1 MEKKI
6 QKKNEQEERE
16 EVSEPSIIVK
26 SVARI
31 VFPLAFTY
39 GVYIFVHGHLT
50 PGGGFQ
56 GGTIIASSVILIY
69 LGFGRLNIPESLMT
83 ALESIAALCFIGLGC
98 IGILKG
104 GNFLWNAVGLGEAG
118 TLLSAGI
125 LGPIYVAI
133 GVKVGTEL
141 TSIFNNMRRKSY
153 EY

>member
-1 MEKKI
+1 MAKSKSKTASGE
-6 QKKNEQEERE
+6 N
-16 EVSEPSIIVK
+16 EPSIIVK

-31 VFPLAFTY
+31 MFPLAFTY

-56 GGTIIASSVILIY
+56 GGTIIASSIILIY
-69 LGFGRLNIPESLMT
+69 LGFGSLNIPESLTT
-83 ALESIAALCFIGLGC
+83 ALESLAALCFIGLGC
-98 IGILKG
+98 IGIFKG

-125 LGPIYVAI
+125 LGPIYVVI

-141 TSIFNNMRRKSY
+141 TAIFNNMRRKDH

>member
-1 MEKKI
+1 MARSEEKET
-6 QKKNEQEERE
+6 QKN
-16 EVSEPSIIVK
+16 EPSIIVK

-69 LGFGRLNIPESLMT
+69 LGFGTLTIPESFTT
-83 ALESIAALCFIGLGC
+83 AVESLAALCFIGLGC
-98 IGILKG
+98 IGIFKG
-104 GNFLWNAVGLGEAG
+104 GNFLWNAIGLGEAG

-141 TSIFNNMRRKSY
+141 TAIFNNMRRKEY

>member
-1 MEKKI
+1 MARKSEDKEK
-6 QKKNEQEERE
+6 QGEPG
-16 EVSEPSIIVK
+16 VSESSVIVR
-26 SVARI
+26 SVARL

-83 ALESIAALCFIGLGC
+83 ALESVAALCFIGLGC
-98 IGILKG
+98 IGIFKG
-104 GNFLWNAVGLGEAG
+104 GNFLWNAIGLGEAG

-125 LGPIYVAI
+125 LGPIYVVI
-133 GVKVGTEL
+133 GIKVGTEL
-141 TSIFNNMRRKSY
+141 TSIFNHMRRKSY

>member
-1 MEKKI
+1 MEKK
-6 QKKNEQEERE
+6 N
-16 EVSEPSIIVK
+16 EVSEPSVIVK

-31 VFPLAFTY
+31 VFPLAFLY

-56 GGTIIASSVILIY
+56 GGTIIASSIILIY
-69 LGFGRLNIPESLMT
+69 LGFGRLNVPESLIT
-83 ALESIAALCFIGLGC
+83 VLESLAALSFIGLGC
-98 IGILKG
+98 IGIFKG
-104 GNFLWNAVGLGEAG
+104 GNFLWNVVGLGEPG

-125 LGPIYVAI
+125 LAPIYIAI

-141 TSIFNNMRRKSY
+141 TSIFNNMRRKTY

>member
-1 MEKKI
+1 MEK
-6 QKKNEQEERE
+6 NEDVR
-16 EVSEPSIIVK
+16 EPSIIVK
-26 SVARI
+26 SVARV

-56 GGTIIASSVILIY
+56 GGTIIASSIILIY
-69 LGFGRLNIPESLMT
+69 LGFGRLNIPESLIT
-83 ALESIAALCFIGLGC
+83 ALESVAALCFIGLGC

-104 GNFLWNAVGLGEAG
+104 GNFLWNAVGLGEPG
-118 TLLSAGI
+118 HLLSAGI

-133 GVKVGTEL
+133 GIKVGTEL

>member
-6 QKKNEQEERE
+6 QKNEQEERE

>member
-1 MEKKI
+1 MVRSEPKEA
-6 QKKNEQEERE
+6 QKN
-16 EVSEPSIIVK
+16 EPSIIVK

-69 LGFGRLNIPESLMT
+69 LGFGTLNIPESFT
-83 ALESIAALCFIGLGC
+83 TTLESLAALCFIGLGC
-98 IGILKG
+98 IGIFKG
-104 GNFLWNAVGLGEAG
+104 GNFLWNAIGLGEAG

-125 LGPIYVAI
+125 LGPIYVVI

-141 TSIFNNMRRKSY
+141 TAIFNNMRRKDN

>member
-1 MEKKI
+1 MERS
-6 QKKNEQEERE
+6 EEIN
-16 EVSEPSIIVK
+16 EPSVIVR
-26 SVARI
+26 SVAGI
-31 VFPLAFTY
+31 VFPLAFVY

-69 LGFGRLNIPESLMT
+69 LGYGKLNIPESLLT
-83 ALESIAALCFIGLGC
+83 ALESLAALCFIALGC
-98 IGILKG
+98 IGIMKG
-104 GNFLWNAVGLGEAG
+104 GNFLWDAVGLGERG

-125 LGPIYVAI
+125 LGPIYIAI

-141 TSIFNNMRRKSY
+141 TAIFDSMRRKEY

>member
-1 MEKKI
+1 MEKK
-6 QKKNEQEERE
+6 N

-26 SVARI
+26 SVARV

-56 GGTIIASSVILIY
+56 GGTIIASSIILLY
-69 LGFGRLNIPESLMT
+69 LGFGRLKISESLIT
-83 ALESIAALCFIGLGC
+83 ALESLAALCFIGLGC
-98 IGILKG
+98 IGIMKG
-104 GNFLWNAVGLGEAG
+104 GNFLWNAVGLGEQG

-133 GVKVGTEL
+133 GIKVGTEL
-141 TSIFNNMRRKSY
+141 TAIFNNMRRKSY

>member
-1 MEKKI
+1 MAEKS
-6 QKKNEQEERE
+6 

-26 SVARI
+26 SVAGV
-31 VFPLAFTY
+31 VFPLAFVY

-69 LGFGRLNIPESLMT
+69 LGFGRLNVPESLIT

-98 IGILKG
+98 IGILRG
-104 GNFLWNAVGLGEAG
+104 GNFLWNAIGLGEAG

>member
-1 MEKKI
+1 MEKK
-6 QKKNEQEERE
+6 NE
-16 EVSEPSIIVK
+16 SEPSIIVK
-26 SVARI
+26 RVAGI

-104 GNFLWNAVGLGEAG
+104 GNFLWNAVGLGEQG

-141 TSIFNNMRRKSY
+141 TAIFNNMRRKSH

>member
-1 MEKKI
+1 MEKK
-6 QKKNEQEERE
+6 NE

-26 SVARI
+26 SVARV

-56 GGTIIASSVILIY
+56 GGTIIASSIILLY
-69 LGFGRLNIPESLMT
+69 LGFGRLKISETLVT
-83 ALESIAALCFIGLGC
+83 ALESLAALCFIGLGC
-98 IGILKG
+98 IGIIKG
-104 GNFLWNAVGLGEAG
+104 GNFLWNAVGLGEQG

-133 GVKVGTEL
+133 GIKVGTEL

>member
-1 MEKKI
+1 MDEK
-6 QKKNEQEERE
+6 KKNEEKERE

-26 SVARI
+26 SVACI

-69 LGFGRLNIPESLMT
+69 LGFGRLNIPESFMT

-118 TLLSAGI
+118 NLLSAGI
-125 LGPIYVAI
+125 LGPIYVVI
-133 GVKVGTEL
+133 GIKVGTEL

>member
-1 MEKKI
+1 MEKK
-6 QKKNEQEERE
+6 N
-16 EVSEPSIIVK
+16 EVSEPSVIVK

-31 VFPLAFTY
+31 VFPLAFLY

-56 GGTIIASSVILIY
+56 GGTIIASSIILIY
-69 LGFGRLNIPESLMT
+69 LGFGRLNVPESLIT
-83 ALESIAALCFIGLGC
+83 VLESLAALSFIGLGC

-104 GNFLWNAVGLGEAG
+104 GNFLWNAVGLGEPG

-125 LGPIYVAI
+125 LAPIYIAI

-141 TSIFNNMRRKSY
+141 TSIFNNMRRKTD

>member
-1 MEKKI
+1 MEKK
-6 QKKNEQEERE
+6 N

-26 SVARI
+26 SVARV

-56 GGTIIASSVILIY
+56 GGTIIASSIILLY
-69 LGFGRLNIPESLMT
+69 LGFGKLKISETLIT
-83 ALESIAALCFIGLGC
+83 ALESLAALCFIGLGC
-98 IGILKG
+98 IGIIKG
-104 GNFLWNAVGLGEAG
+104 GNFLWNAVGLGEQG

-133 GVKVGTEL
+133 GIKVGTEL

>member
-1 MEKKI
+1 MK
-6 QKKNEQEERE
+6 
-16 EVSEPSIIVK
+16 SI
-26 SVARI
+26 AGI
-31 VFPLAFTY
+31 VFPLAFMY

-56 GGTIIASSVILIY
+56 GGTIIASSIILIY
-69 LGFGRLNIPESLMT
+69 LGYGRLNIPESLTT
-83 ALESIAALCFIGLGC
+83 ALESLAALCFIGLGC
-98 IGILKG
+98 IGIVKG

-141 TSIFNNMRRKSY
+141 TAIFNNMRRELN

>member
-1 MEKKI
+1 MEKK
-6 QKKNEQEERE
+6 NE
-16 EVSEPSIIVK
+16 SEPSIIVK
-26 SVARI
+26 SVSGI

-83 ALESIAALCFIGLGC
+83 ALESVAALCFIGLGC

-104 GNFLWNAVGLGEAG
+104 GNFLWNAVGLGEQG

-141 TSIFNNMRRKSY
+141 TAIFNNMRRKSH

>member
-1 MEKKI
+1 MEKEP
-6 QKKNEQEERE
+6 KNDEHG
-16 EVSEPSIIVK
+16 EPSVIVK
-26 SVARI
+26 SVARV
-31 VFPLAFTY
+31 VFPLAFMY

-56 GGTIIASSVILIY
+56 GGTIIASSMILLY
-69 LGFGRLNIPESLMT
+69 LGFGRLSIPESLMT
-83 ALESIAALCFIGLGC
+83 VLESLAALCFIGLGC
-98 IGILKG
+98 IGIVKG
-104 GNFLWNAVGLGEAG
+104 GNFLWNAVDLGEPG

-141 TSIFNNMRRKSY
+141 TAIFNSMRRKSH

>member
-1 MEKKI
+1 MERSE
-6 QKKNEQEERE
+6 N
-16 EVSEPSIIVK
+16 EPSIIVK
-26 SVARI
+26 SVAGI
-31 VFPLAFTY
+31 VFPLAFMY

-56 GGTIIASSVILIY
+56 GGTIIASSIILIY
-69 LGFGRLNIPESLMT
+69 LGYGKLDIPESLTT
-83 ALESIAALCFIGLGC
+83 ALESLAALCFIGLGC
-98 IGILKG
+98 IGIVKG

-141 TSIFNNMRRKSY
+141 TAIFNNMRRELH

>member
-1 MEKKI
+1 MERSE
-6 QKKNEQEERE
+6 N
-16 EVSEPSIIVK
+16 EPSIIVK
-26 SVARI
+26 SIAGI
-31 VFPLAFTY
+31 VFPLAFMY

-56 GGTIIASSVILIY
+56 GGTIIASSIILIY
-69 LGFGRLNIPESLMT
+69 LGYGRLNIPESLTT
-83 ALESIAALCFIGLGC
+83 ALESLAALCFIGLGC
-98 IGILKG
+98 IGIVKG

-141 TSIFNNMRRKSY
+141 TAIFNNMRRELN

>member
-1 MEKKI
+1 MA
-6 QKKNEQEERE
+6 KNKTGAE
-16 EVSEPSIIVK
+16 SNEPSVIVK

-31 VFPLAFTY
+31 MFPLAFVY

-56 GGTIIASSVILIY
+56 GGTIIASSIILIY
-69 LGFGRLNIPESLMT
+69 LGFGTLHIPQSLTT
-83 ALESIAALCFIGLGC
+83 ALESLAALCFIGLGC
-98 IGILKG
+98 IGIFKG

-141 TSIFNNMRRKSY
+141 TSIFNHMRRKEY

>member
-1 MEKKI
+1 MEKK
-6 QKKNEQEERE
+6 N

-26 SVARI
+26 SVAGI

-83 ALESIAALCFIGLGC
+83 ALESVAALCFIGLGC

-104 GNFLWNAVGLGEAG
+104 GNFLWNAIGLGEQG

-141 TSIFNNMRRKSY
+141 TAIFNNMRRKSH

>member
-1 MEKKI
+1 MEEP
-6 QKKNEQEERE
+6 NE
-16 EVSEPSIIVK
+16 VEPSIIVK
-26 SVARI
+26 SVAGI
-31 VFPLAFTY
+31 IFPLAFVY

-56 GGTIIASSVILIY
+56 GGTIIASSIILIY

-83 ALESIAALCFIGLGC
+83 ALESLAALCFIGLGC
-98 IGILKG
+98 IGIFKG
-104 GNFLWNAVGLGEAG
+104 GNFLWNAVGLGEPG

-133 GVKVGTEL
+133 GVKVGAEL
-141 TSIFNNMRRKSY
+141 TAIFNNMRRKSY

>member
-1 MEKKI
+1 MAKSKSNPASG
-6 QKKNEQEERE
+6 KN
-16 EVSEPSIIVK
+16 EPSIIVK

-31 VFPLAFTY
+31 MFPLAFTY

-56 GGTIIASSVILIY
+56 GGTIIASSIILIY
-69 LGFGRLNIPESLMT
+69 LGFGSLNIPESLTT
-83 ALESIAALCFIGLGC
+83 ALESLAALCFIGLGC
-98 IGILKG
+98 IGIFKG

-125 LGPIYVAI
+125 LGPIYVVI

-141 TSIFNNMRRKSY
+141 TAIFNNMRRKDH

>member
-1 MEKKI
+1 MEKK
-6 QKKNEQEERE
+6 NE
-16 EVSEPSIIVK
+16 SEPSIIVK
-26 SVARI
+26 RVAGI

-83 ALESIAALCFIGLGC
+83 ALESVAALCFIGLGC

-104 GNFLWNAVGLGEAG
+104 GNFLWNAIGLGEQG

-141 TSIFNNMRRKSY
+141 TAIFDNMRRKSH

>member
-1 MEKKI
+1 MERSE
-6 QKKNEQEERE
+6 N
-16 EVSEPSIIVK
+16 EPSIIVK
-26 SVARI
+26 SVAGI
-31 VFPLAFTY
+31 VFPLAFMY

-56 GGTIIASSVILIY
+56 GGTIIASSIILIY
-69 LGFGRLNIPESLMT
+69 LGYGKLNIPESLTT
-83 ALESIAALCFIGLGC
+83 ALESLAALCFIGLGC
-98 IGILKG
+98 IGIVKG

-141 TSIFNNMRRKSY
+141 TAIFNNMRRELH

>member
-1 MEKKI
+1 MEKK
-6 QKKNEQEERE
+6 N

-26 SVARI
+26 SVAGI

-83 ALESIAALCFIGLGC
+83 ALESVAALCFIGLGC

-104 GNFLWNAVGLGEAG
+104 GNFLWNAVGLGEQG

-141 TSIFNNMRRKSY
+141 TAIFNNMRRKSH